1 MRILRFRVLQLIGL
15 LFCMSCFLLCGAF
28 SFARDVAVGE
38 YSVPSPDFGADTLAL
53 RKEAQLATEN
63 QFKVFYGFHFT
74 DELKASGITFRHQA
88 VTDELQSW
96 KPTHYDHG
104 SAVAVA
110 DVDGD
115 GLYDILFVNQVG
127 GNELWKNL
135 GNGKF
140 KNITAE
146 AGIALPGL
154 VSVGAAFGDVENDGT
169 QDLVITTVLS
179 GVFLFKN
186 DGQGHFKDITAESGI
201 NVVAHS
207 SGALFFDYDND
218 GLVDLL
224 ICNVGKYTTD
234 EKWPDGS
241 FMGLA
246 DAFAGHLHPD
256 RFEHAVLYKNLGHG
270 KFRDVTAE
278 VGLEMNSWSGDAT
291 FADLR
296 GDGYPSLYF
305 PNMQGNNHFFENERG
320 KKFVDKT
327 DQYFPK
333 TPWGAMGVKFFDF
346 DNDGLMDLLVTDM
359 HSDMSQEVGPDKEK
373 LKSDMRYPG
382 SFLQG
387 GMPQDKYVE
396 GGEKSIFG
404 NAFYHNLGSGKFEEI
419 SDRLGLETYW
429 PWGIS
434 VGDINADGWDDVFVA
449 AGMGFPFRYG
459 VNSMLLNNRG
469 QGFLDAEFIL
479 GIEPRRDHRT
489 HTFWFSIDCAQ
500 APGGQGVDACAG
512 RSSGTVN
519 IMGALSSRSSVMFDL
534 DNDGDLDIVTNDFN
548 SEPMVLISDL
558 AQVKQ
563 IHWLKVVLNGIQSN
577 RNGLGA
583 TVRVKAG
590 NRTFTKYNDGKSG
603 YLAQSV
609 LPLYFGLGDATKIDR
624 IEIDWPSGRKQVVT
638 KDLRINQTLKVTEL
652 AH

>member
-1 MRILRFRVLQLIGL
+1 VRILRFRVLQLIGL

-28 SFARDVAVGE
+28 SFAQDVAVDE

-548 SEPMVLISDL
+548 FEPMVLISDL